1 MNNAAPVQ
9 SQNQAAPTAQQLE
22 FNITGMTCAACANR
36 IEKKL
41 NRLDGVTAT
50 VNYAVEKAYVEADPQ
65 RTAMII
71 ETVSQLGYGAQVYE
85 QRQETTADLMEHT
98 AVELRALK
106 RRTIFAGVLT
116 VPVVL
121 ISMIPALQ
129 FDYWGWIVG
138 ALATPV
144 VFGAGFTFHRA
155 AFKNLRRG
163 ATTMDTLVSA
173 GTLAAYLWSMV
184 ALVFGTA
191 GHPGVR
197 HELSIAALLGAHGGT
212 HGALSDVYFE
222 VAAGVIFFILLGRLF
237 EKRAKKQ
244 SAAALTEL
252 STLAV
257 REVTVM
263 RGDEQRV
270 IAVTE
275 LRVGDHFVVL
285 PGQQVATDG
294 VVVTGHSAVDAALI
308 TGEAAPVSVGPG
320 SSVVG
325 ATVNTTGR
333 LVVRATAVG
342 SETQLAQMAQLLE
355 QAQAQKAELQRLADK
370 ISGIFVPVTMF
381 LAVLTLGVWLLLGAS
396 VAAALSAAMT
406 VLIIACPCAL
416 GLATPTALL
425 VGTGRGAALGIMIS
439 GPVALERAARLDNII
454 FDKTGTLTTGNMALA
469 AVAVAPDVSR
479 ETIFKAVV
487 ALESYSEHPAGKALV
502 NGLLQELREAQPRL
516 AQESVLVAE
525 QDLGAQEDSAAK
537 QVLLAE
543 LQGLISEFEVL
554 PGRGVTAKLHVGEDD
569 PHPVYVGNAKLFR
582 ELDFG
587 VDPTLSGA
595 LESYQ
600 NAGYTVVLAGSQG
613 VVSAVFGVSDRLRDD
628 SVAAVQEIVKMGIE
642 PVLLT
647 GDNERAAAQIAGQLG
662 ITRVIAGAL
671 PADKISHVKAL
682 QEQGQKVVMVGDG
695 INDAAALAQAD
706 LGIAMGA
713 GTDAA
718 QAAADI
724 VIVNSKLADVT
735 TALRLARRTQRTIVG
750 NLFWAFAY
758 NTAAIPLA
766 AFGLLNPMLA
776 GAAMALSSVFVV
788 ANSLRLRSFK

>member
-65 RTAMII
+65 HTAMII
-71 ETVSQLGYGAQVYE
+71 ETVSQLGYGAQVHE
-85 QRQETTADLMEHT
+85 QQQEAATADLVEHT
-98 AVELRALK
+98 ALELRALK
-106 RRTIFAGVLT
+106 RRTIFAGALT

-173 GTLAAYLWSMV
+173 GTLAAYLWSAV
-184 ALVFGTA
+184 ALLFGTA

-197 HELSIAALLGAHGGT
+197 HELSIAALLGGHGDA

-252 STLAV
+252 SALAV

-263 RGDEQRV
+263 RDGEQRV

-294 VVVTGHSAVDAALI
+294 VVVSGHSAVDAALI

-320 SSVVG
+320 SAVVG
-325 ATVNTTGR
+325 ATVNTTGQ

-355 QAQAQKAELQRLADK
+355 QAQAQKAQLQRLADK
-370 ISGIFVPVTMF
+370 ISGVFVPVTML

-396 VAAALSAAMT
+396 VTAALSAAMT

-425 VGTGRGAALGIMIS
+425 VGTGRGAALGILIS
-439 GPVALERAARLDNII
+439 GPVALERAARLDSIV
-454 FDKTGTLTTGNMALA
+454 FDKTGTLTTGKMALA
-469 AVAVAPDVSR
+469 AVTVAPDVSR

-502 NGLLQELREAQPRL
+502 TALLQELQGAQPDT
-516 AQESVLVAE
+516 AAE
-525 QDLGAQEDSAAK
+525 QVSLAA
-537 QVLLAE
+537 
-543 LQGLISEFEVL
+543 LQRLISEFEVL
-554 PGRGVTAKLHVGEDD
+554 PGRGVTAKLGLGEGD
-569 PHPVYVGNAKLFR
+569 PHPVYAGNAKLFQ
-582 ELDFG
+582 ELDFV
-587 VDPTLSGA
+587 VDPALRAA

-600 NAGYTVVLAGSQG
+600 EAGYTVVLAGSRG
-613 VVSAVFGVSDRLRDD
+613 AVSAVFGVSDTLRED
-628 SVAAVQEIVKMGIE
+628 SAAAVREIVKMGIE

-647 GDNERAAAQIAGQLG
+647 GDNQRAAAQIAGQLG
-662 ITRVIAGAL
+662 ITRVIAEAL
-671 PADKISHVKAL
+671 PADKISHVQAL

-724 VIVNSKLADVT
+724 VIVNSKLADVA